1 MQRILIVEDK
11 ESLRRM
17 LRQTLEAAGYP
28 AGEAADGAEA
38 TRLLA
43 DARYDLVVT
52 DLKLPKRDGL
62 QVLKAARE
70 ADPETQVI
78 VMTAFGTVATAVQA
92 MKEGAFDYIEKD
104 ADFADRLVVLV
115 ERALERRRLSSDN
128 RLLRET
134 AAGMPTI
141 VGTSRPMKEVLA
153 LVEKVAPSAAT
164 VLLLGESGTGKEL
177 FARSLHG
184 LSPRRDRPMVAIN
197 CAAIPDT
204 LLENELFGHER
215 GAFTGASGLKQG
227 KFELADGGTLFL
239 DEIGE
244 LSPAVQAKLLRV
256 LQEHTFERVGGTRAI
271 EVDVRIIA
279 ATNVEL
285 GRAVRDKRFRE
296 DLYFRLNVFPITI
309 PPLRDRPEDIPAL
322 VLHFIEKF
330 AREMRK
336 KVTGAT
342 PEALRTL
349 QAYGWPGNVREVEN
363 AVERAV
369 ILATGNLVQPADLAL
384 GLGRAAREDQEP
396 LPLTGS
402 LHEVS
407 LRASQRAERELIR
420 KVLRECAGNKTRAAE
435 ALQVSYKTLLTKIKD
450 YGLQDA
456 GDEPAPLP

>member
-11 ESLRRM
+11 EGVRRM

-28 AGEAADGAEA
+28 AAEAADGGEA
-38 TRLLA
+38 VRLLEEN
-43 DARYDLVVT
+43 RYDVVIT

-62 QVLKAARE
+62 QVLAAARG
-70 ADPETQVI
+70 ADPDAQVI
-78 VMTAFGTVATAVQA
+78 VMTAFGAVATAVQA
-92 MKEGAFDYIEKD
+92 MKDGALDYIEKD

-115 ERALERRRLSSDN
+115 ERALERRRLSTQN
-128 RLLRET
+128 LALPE
-134 AAGMPTI
+134 AAPGMPTI
-141 VGTSRPMKEVLA
+141 VGTSRPMKDALA
-153 LVEKVAPSAAT
+153 LAEKVAPSAAS

-177 FARSLHG
+177 FARSIHG
-184 LSPRRDRPMVAIN
+184 LSPRRDRPLVAIN

-239 DEIGE
+239 DEIGD

-279 ATNVEL
+279 ATNVDL
-285 GRAVRDKRFRE
+285 ARAVAEKRFRE
-296 DLYFRLNVFPITI
+296 DLYFRLNVFPIAI
-309 PPLRDRPEDIPAL
+309 PPLRDRPEDIPVL
-322 VLHFIEKF
+322 VQYFVSKF

-336 KVTGAT
+336 RVTGAT
-342 PEALRTL
+342 PEALRAL
-349 QAYGWPGNVREVEN
+349 QGYGWPGNVREVEN

-369 ILATGNLVQPADLAL
+369 ILATGEQIQAADLAL
-384 GLGRAAREDQEP
+384 GLGRAAREEPEP

-420 KVLRECAGNKTRAAE
+420 RVLRECGGNKTRAAE

-450 YGLQDA
+450 YGLQEAD
-456 GDEPAPLP
+456 DETPPLR

>member
-11 ESLRRM
+11 EGVRRM

-28 AGEAADGAEA
+28 AAEAADGAEA
-38 TRLLA
+38 VRLLEEN
-43 DARYDLVVT
+43 RYDVIIT

-62 QVLKAARE
+62 QVLAAARG
-70 ADPETQVI
+70 ADPDAQVI
-78 VMTAFGTVATAVQA
+78 VMTAFGAVATAVQA
-92 MKEGAFDYIEKD
+92 MKDGALDYIEKD

-115 ERALERRRLSSDN
+115 ERALERRRISTENLT
-128 RLLRET
+128 LPET
-134 AAGMPTI
+134 APGMPTI
-141 VGTSRPMKEVLA
+141 VGASRPMKDALA
-153 LVEKVAPSAAT
+153 LAEKVAPSAAS

-177 FARSLHG
+177 FARSIHG
-184 LSPRRDRPMVAIN
+184 LSPRRDRPLVAIN

-239 DEIGE
+239 DEIGD

-279 ATNVEL
+279 ATNVDL
-285 GRAVRDKRFRE
+285 ARAVAEKRFRE
-296 DLYFRLNVFPITI
+296 DLYFRLNVFPIAI
-309 PPLRDRPEDIPAL
+309 PPLRDRPEDIPVL
-322 VLHFIEKF
+322 VQYFVSKF

-336 KVTGAT
+336 RVTGAT
-342 PEALRTL
+342 PEALRVL
-349 QAYGWPGNVREVEN
+349 QSYGWPGNVREVEN

-369 ILATGNLVQPADLAL
+369 ILATGEQIQAADLAL
-384 GLGRAAREDQEP
+384 GLGRAAREEPEP

-420 KVLRECAGNKTRAAE
+420 RVLRECGGNKTRAAE

-450 YGLQDA
+450 YGLQEAD
-456 GDEPAPLP
+456 DEAPPLR

>member
-11 ESLRRM
+11 EGLRRM

-28 AGEAADGAEA
+28 ATEVADGAEA
-38 TRLLA
+38 IRLLEEN
-43 DARYDLVVT
+43 RYDLVIT

-62 QVLKAARE
+62 QVLAAARG
-70 ADPETQVI
+70 ADPDAQVI

-115 ERALERRRLSSDN
+115 ERALERRRLSTEN
-128 RLLRET
+128 RALKET
-134 AAGMPTI
+134 VAGMPAI
-141 VGTSRPMKEVLA
+141 VGTSRPMKEALA

-177 FARSLHG
+177 FARSIHT
-184 LSPRRDRPMVAIN
+184 LSPRRDRPLVAIN

-239 DEIGE
+239 DEIGD
-244 LSPAVQAKLLRV
+244 LSAAVQAKLLRV

-285 GRAVRDKRFRE
+285 GRAVREKRFRE
-296 DLYFRLNVFPITI
+296 DLYFRLNVFPIAI
-309 PPLRDRPEDIPAL
+309 PPLRDRPEDLPVL
-322 VLHFIEKF
+322 VQHFISKF
-330 AREMRK
+330 ALEMRK
-336 KVTGAT
+336 RVTGIT
-342 PEALRTL
+342 SEALRVL
-349 QAYGWPGNVREVEN
+349 QTYAWPGNVREVEN

-369 ILATGNLVQPADLAL
+369 ILATGEQIQPADLAL
-384 GLGRAAREDQEP
+384 GLGRAAREEPEP

-420 KVLRECAGNKTRAAE
+420 KVLRECGGNKTRAAE

-450 YGLQDA
+450 YGLQESE
-456 GDEPAPLP
+456 DEAPPLR